1 MWASLLDTVLLVLI
15 SMPLLWSIGGWQL
28 VLVEEESLIKDIIL
42 YLMPV
47 VLVLLFWSAK
57 QATPGKILIRA
68 KIVDADSGLAPTF
81 SKLCIRYIGYLVS
94 MIPLGLGYFWVAF
107 DPKKQGWH
115 DKLAGTVVI
124 RYNRANSIS

>member
-1 MWASLLDTVLLVLI
+1 MVI
-15 SMPLLWSIGGWQL
+15 SILLLWSIGGWLFAFADQ
-28 VLVEEESLIKDIIL
+28 ESAIRDIIL

-57 QATPGKILIRA
+57 QATPGKMLIGA
-68 KIVDADSGLAPTF
+68 KIVDANSGLAPTF

-94 MIPLGLGYFWVAF
+94 LIPLGLGYLWIAF

-115 DKLAGTVVI
+115 DKLAGTVVV
-124 RYNRANSIS
+124 RR